1 MLHTLQKILPVHII
15 QTSNAPIEY
24 SGGDVY
30 FRVKQKRS
38 PLGDIERDDR
48 TRRSDN

>member
-30 FRVKQKRS
+30 FGNNQKQS
-38 PLGDIERDDR
+38 QLGNIERDDR
-48 TRRSDN
+48 TRRDNN